1 MLKSPI
7 SLRPTGRT
15 LRIFDNR
22 SKCLFSSFTLIE
34 LLVVI
39 AIIAILAAM
48 LMPALQKAR
57 TTARKA
63 SCTSNLKQIGLA
75 MQMYTGAND
84 YFIPGFNML
93 KASEDIYHRWVA
105 LLGPYTNTAVYWV
118 CPGSPDAGDPEA
130 RNLQRRQNFVSNEEV
145 YSSLNNCQTIGIN
158 ACGGWTNE
166 RGFAYTRYKT
176 GQISQPSTLVYAGDA
191 TGNRA
196 DRYKPNNPNGQ
207 LFVTSYMHADAGTT
221 GTTSATS
228 WYPHH
233 GNFVNVL
240 YVGGN
245 VQSVD
250 KKEMAAW
257 CHQAY
262 NGLKN
267 ALSWHL
273 RVKGSN

>member
-1 MLKSPI
+1 MNLSDRKWYRSRRFEKHLKKSV
-7 SLRPTGRT
+7 
-15 LRIFDNR
+15 
-22 SKCLFSSFTLIE
+22 FTLIE

-63 SCTSNLKQIGLA
+63 SCTSNLKQIGMA
-75 MQMYTGAND
+75 MQMYSGAND
-84 YFIPGFNML
+84 DFIPGFNL
-93 KASEDIYHRWVA
+93 IKASDDIYRRWVA

-130 RNLQRRQNFVSNEEV
+130 RNLKKRQDFVSNEEV

-158 ACGGWTNE
+158 ACGGWNSA
-166 RGFAYTRYKT
+166 RGFAYTRYKIT
-176 GQISQPSTLVYAGDA
+176 QISQPSTLVYAGDA
-191 TGNRA
+191 AGNRS
-196 DRYKPNNPNGQ
+196 DRYKPCNPNGQ
-207 LFVTSYMHADAGTT
+207 LFVTSYMHADAGTS
-221 GTTSATS
+221 GTTAATS

-233 GNFVNVL
+233 GNFVNLL

-250 KKEMAAW
+250 KHALASW

-267 ALSWHL
+267 TLSFHL
-273 RVKGSN
+273 RIKGSD

>member
-1 MLKSPI
+1 MKTTLKKQLFLKGKSGGTV
-7 SLRPTGRT
+7 R
-15 LRIFDNR
+15 FD
-22 SKCLFSSFTLIE
+22 SGLFTLIE

-48 LMPALQKAR
+48 LMPALSKAR

-63 SCTSNLKQIGLA
+63 SCTSNLKQIGMA

-84 YFIPGFNML
+84 DYIPGFNML

-130 RNLQRRQNFVSNEEV
+130 RNLQKRQDFVSNEEI

-158 ACGGWTNE
+158 ACGGWTSE

-176 GQISQPSTLVYAGDA
+176 GKIQQPSTLVYAGDA

-207 LFVTSYMHADAGTT
+207 LFVTSYMHPDAGTT
-221 GTTSATS
+221 GTTAATS

-233 GNFVNVL
+233 GNFVNLL

-245 VQSVD
+245 VQSVQ
-250 KKEMAAW
+250 KAELAAW
-257 CHQAY
+257 CYKAY
-262 NGLKN
+262 NGVQDV
-267 ALSWHL
+267 LSWHL
-273 RVKGSN
+273 RIKGI